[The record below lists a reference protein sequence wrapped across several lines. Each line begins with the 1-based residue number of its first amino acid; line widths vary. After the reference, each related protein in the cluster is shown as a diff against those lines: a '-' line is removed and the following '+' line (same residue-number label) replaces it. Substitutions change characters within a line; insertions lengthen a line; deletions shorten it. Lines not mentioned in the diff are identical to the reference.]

1 MMDKAVTT
9 AGDPLLWQLLLQLL
23 LIMINAVF
31 ACAEIALISINNTK
45 LEKLSAAG
53 DKRALRL
60 LDLTRQPARFLATI
74 QVGITLAGFLGSA
87 FAADNFAEKL
97 TRFAV
102 DRGLRLPPATTA
114 SVVIITL
121 ILSFFTL
128 VLGEL
133 VPKRVAM
140 KKADTLA
147 FAMSGL
153 ILFISKIFAPL
164 VSLLTWSTN
173 SILRLLKIDPDT
185 EDSDITEEEIRL
197 MIDMGS
203 AKGTIKANEQEII
216 HNVFEFDNKSAAEI
230 MTHRRYVTFLNLED
244 GDDEWERTVMQN
256 RHHFYPVCDG
266 EIDKVKGVLK
276 TGDYFRLKDRGR
288 ETVLAQAVRP
298 AQLVPRTIKAN
309 ILFGKMKRNR
319 SHFAVVVDE
328 YGSMSGIVTLNDLLE
343 LLVGDLEDDQ
353 SAPPEKPPIEILGP
367 GSWRISGAAS
377 LDRVARETGQS
388 LPVEQYDTFAG
399 FVFSLLGHIPADGQ
413 QAETEGFGLKIAIR
427 EIREHRLEEALVSL
441 LTDD

>member
-1 MMDKAVTT
+1 MGK
-9 AGDPLLWQLLLQLL
+9 GDPLLWQLLLQLL

-31 ACAEIALISINNTK
+31 ACAEIALISINTTR

-53 DKRALRL
+53 DKRARRL
-60 LDLTRQPARFLATI
+60 LGLTRQPARFLATI

-87 FAADNFAEKL
+87 FAADNFAERL

-102 DRGLRLPPATTA
+102 ARGARIPLATINTV
-114 SVVIITL
+114 SVIIITL

-147 FAMSGL
+147 LAMSGL
-153 ILFISKIFAPL
+153 ILVISKIFAPV

-173 SILRLLKIDPDT
+173 SILRVLNIDPDT

-203 AKGTIKANEQEII
+203 AKGTIKVNEKDII

-230 MTHRRYVTFLNLED
+230 MTHRRYVTFLDLED
-244 GDDEWERTVMQN
+244 RDDEWERTIILN

-266 EIDKVKGVLK
+266 ESDNIKGVLN
-276 TGDYFRLKDRGR
+276 TADYFRLKDRDRG
-288 ETVLAQAVRP
+288 TVLAQAVQP

-319 SHFAVVVDE
+319 NHFAVVVDE
-328 YGSMSGIVTLNDLLE
+328 YGSMNGVVTMKDLLE
-343 LLVGDLEDDQ
+343 LLVGNLGDDQ
-353 SAPPEKPPIEILGP
+353 SAPPEKPPIESIGP
-367 GSWRISGAAS
+367 GSWRIGGGVS
-377 LDRVARETGQS
+377 LDRVARETGQP
-388 LPVEQYDTFAG
+388 LPIEQYDTFSG

-413 QAETEGFGLKIAIR
+413 QAETEGFGLKIAVR
-427 EIREHRLEEALVSL
+427 EIREHRLEEALVTL
-441 LTDD
+441 VTDD

>member
-1 MMDKAVTT
+1 MEK
-9 AGDPLLWQLLLQLL
+9 GDPLLWQLLLQLL

-31 ACAEIALISINNTK
+31 ACAEIALISTNTTK
-45 LEKLSAAG
+45 LEKLSGAG
-53 DKRALRL
+53 DKRAKRL
-60 LDLTRQPARFLATI
+60 LGLTRQPARFLATI

-102 DRGLRLPPATTA
+102 SRGLRIPLATINTV
-114 SVVIITL
+114 SVITITL

-133 VPKRVAM
+133 VPKRIAM

-153 ILFISKIFAPL
+153 ILFISRVFAPL
-164 VSLLTWSTN
+164 VSLLTCSTN
-173 SILRLLKIDPDT
+173 SILRLLRIDPDT

-216 HNVFEFDNKSAAEI
+216 HNVFEFDDKSVAEI

-244 GDDEWERTVMQN
+244 GDGEWEETIIRN

-266 EIDKVKGVLK
+266 ESDNIKGVLN
-276 TGDYFRLKDRGR
+276 TSDYFRLKDRDR
-288 ETVLAQAVRP
+288 ETVLAQAVQG
-298 AQLVPRTIKAN
+298 AHLVPRTVKAN
-309 ILFGKMKRNR
+309 ILFGKMKKDRN
-319 SHFAVVVDE
+319 HFAVVVDE
-328 YGSMSGIVTLNDLLE
+328 YGSMNGVVTMKDLLE
-343 LLVGDLEDDQ
+343 LLVGNLGDDQ
-353 SAPPEKPPIEILGP
+353 SAPPERPPIESAGP
-367 GSWRISGAAS
+367 GIWRISGAAS
-377 LDRVARETGQS
+377 LDRVARETGRP
-388 LPVEQYDTFAG
+388 LPVDQYDTFSG

-413 QAETEGFGLKIAIR
+413 QAETEGFGLKIAVR
-427 EIREHRLEEALVSL
+427 QIREHRLEEALVSL
-441 LTDD
+441 AADD

>member
-1 MMDKAVTT
+1 MDK
-9 AGDPLLWQLLLQLL
+9 GDPLLWQLLLQLL

-31 ACAEIALISINNTK
+31 ACAEIALISINNTR

-60 LDLTRQPARFLATI
+60 LGLTRQPARFLATI

-97 TRFAV
+97 TRFAL
-102 DRGLRLPPATTA
+102 DRGLRLPLATLNTV
-114 SVVIITL
+114 SVIIITL

-153 ILFISKIFAPL
+153 ILFISKVFAPV
-164 VSLLTWSTN
+164 VSLLTCSTN
-173 SILRLLKIDPDT
+173 SILRLLKINPDT

-197 MIDMGS
+197 MIDLGS

-244 GDDEWERTVMQN
+244 GDGEWEKTIIRN

-266 EIDKVKGVLK
+266 EIDKVKGVLN
-276 TGDYFRLKDRGR
+276 TADYFRLKDRSR

-298 AQLVPRTIKAN
+298 VQLVSRTIKAN

-319 SHFAVVVDE
+319 DHFAVVVDE
-328 YGSMSGIVTLNDLLE
+328 YGSMSGIVTMNDLLE
-343 LLVGDLEDDQ
+343 LLVGNLEDDQ
-353 SAPPEKPPIEILGP
+353 SAPPERPPLERIGP
-367 GSWRISGAAS
+367 GSWRISGSAS

-413 QAETEGFGLKIAIR
+413 QAETEGCGLRISIR

-441 LTDD
+441 ITGD